1 MCECVCVCVNVCVC
15 VRVCL
20 CVCRAFVPQ
29 AQATMHLPAKIGESN
44 LSAVWFSL
52 GI

>member
-1 MCECVCVCVNVCVC
+1 MCVCVC